1 VCKALSENASTKDS
15 GKRIAQLRLVSAIPL
30 SFANRAAGPALI
42 SKAGLFDDSQEI
54 PGEQKIVLAKHTG
67 MDEWIASLTR
77 DQFGALVRNELEP
90 SRRTDIVHSR
100 LAARLAGTTMKVRIP
115 TTTPVEHVEKEVE
128 LIRSGRR
135 VHYYLID
142 DPVRR
147 FMTPMADLRKL
158 ERLNVPYTH
167 FTWEEFLDWI

>member
-1 VCKALSENASTKDS
+1 VTTDTYIELKFGGDALY
-15 GKRIAQLRLVSAIPL
+15 
-30 SFANRAAGPALI
+30 
-42 SKAGLFDDSQEI
+42 
-54 PGEQKIVLAKHTG
+54 
-67 MDEWIASLTR
+67 R
-77 DQFGALVRNELEP
+77 DQL
-90 SRRTDIVHSR
+90 
-100 LAARLAGTTMKVRIP
+100 
-115 TTTPVEHVEKEVE
+115 EKEVE
-128 LIRSGRR
+128 LIRSGLR